1 MSISLTK
8 GQKISLTKD
17 NPGLTK
23 VIVGLG
29 WDTNKY
35 DGGGDF
41 DLDAMGF
48 MMNSN
53 GKCPRDD
60 CFVGPFQEDA
70 QGNLL
75 VGITKDSNG
84 WAHFEQD
91 SIIYTGDNRT
101 GNGEGDDERIIVD
114 LTKIPSDIERIEF
127 AINIWSGQNFGQ
139 VDNAYIRVLN
149 EENSEE
155 ILRYDLNED
164 FSIETAVV
172 TGALYKHNGE
182 WKFDA
187 IGSGYQNGLKALCE
201 SYGLDI
207 A

>member
-8 GQKISLTKD
+8 GQKINLTKD
-17 NPGLTK
+17 NPGLSK

-35 DGGGDF
+35 DGGKIF
-41 DLDAMGF
+41 DLDAMAF
-48 MMNSN
+48 MMNNN

-60 CFVGPFQEDA
+60 CFISCFIKEAKQPDGTYSFY
-70 QGNLL
+70 
-75 VGITKDSNG
+75 NG
-84 WAHFEQD
+84 AIVH
-91 SIIYTGDNRT
+91 SGDNRT
-101 GNGEGDDERIIVD
+101 GEGEGDDERITFN
-114 LTKIPSDIERIEF
+114 LAEIPQDIERIEI
-127 AINIWSGQNFGQ
+127 AANIWEAEEKNQNFGQ
-139 VDNAYIRVLN
+139 ISNAYIRIVN
-149 EENSEE
+149 AETNEE
-155 ILRYDLNED
+155 ILRYDLDED

-172 TGALYKHNGE
+172 MGALYKHNGE

-187 IGSGYQNGLKALCE
+187 IGSGYQDGLKALCE

>member
-1 MSISLTK
+1 MSINLSK
-8 GQKISLTKD
+8 GQKIDLTKT
-17 NPGLTK
+17 NPGLKK

-29 WDTNKY
+29 WDINKY
-35 DGGGDF
+35 DGGNDF
-41 DLDAMGF
+41 DLDAMAF
-48 MMNSN
+48 MTNAN
-53 GKCPRDD
+53 VKCPRET
-60 CFVGPFQEDA
+60 CFVSVFIPEAKQNDGTYAFE
-70 QGNLL
+70 
-75 VGITKDSNG
+75 NG
-84 WAHFEQD
+84 AAVH
-91 SIIYTGDNRT
+91 SGDNRT

-149 EENSEE
+149 EENNEE